1 MIIFDVELYRRPTHA
16 RMHVFVLSYHRPLT
30 MTIGMCKVFHCGG
43 FTLTKKTGT
52 ADKPSGEAVQLK
64 GLRNV
69 VHHKGN
75 VQGLYSIEHP
85 ALLFSESGSK
95 TAAVMLVL
103 YRVWGRS
110 LAAIRFIL
118 GRVWKVSI

>member
-1 MIIFDVELYRRPTHA
+1 
-16 RMHVFVLSYHRPLT
+16 

-85 ALLFSESGSK
+85 ALLFSESGST
-95 TAAVMLVL
+95 TAAVMHVL
-103 YRVWGRS
+103 HRIWGRS
-110 LAAIRFIL
+110 LAAIRSIL
-118 GRVWKVSI
+118 GHVSKVFIWQNHL